1 MTQEGDLKMAEIV
14 RLGYVGAGFMAQKVH
29 LPNFTN
35 LSGCQ
40 VVALAEARPKLGE
53 MVAKRFGIPKL
64 YRHHSELIADPEVD
78 AVAVSAHFA
87 AQGEIAHDALLAG
100 KPVFMEKPMAVSVE
114 QAERILE
121 ASRKTGAPLM
131 VAYMKRYD
139 AGYELAKEYVA
150 KFRQSGE
157 LGRITLV
164 RIHYFGGDWIC
175 GLDTP
180 FLSTDEPIPQP
191 PFIKPAWLP
200 DEHVQ
205 RYIGFMQ
212 QYVHAFNFVRWLL
225 DAGDD
230 AKVVWVDFDDDGY
243 TGVVVLRVAGV
254 RVILETGSLR
264 HHRWD
269 EHTQV
274 YFEWGWVHM
283 WSPPLLLRNQPA
295 EVEVYIGG
303 DRHEYL
309 RPLPKDRWSWSYKRE
324 AEHFIRCLQT
334 GEPFRSTGEDALID
348 VKLCEEVYRKWLR
361 L

>member
-1 MTQEGDLKMAEIV
+1 MTKQI

-29 LPNFTN
+29 LSNFTS
-35 LSGCQ
+35 LEGCQ
-40 VVALAEARPKLGE
+40 VIALAEARPKLGE
-53 MVAKRFGIPKL
+53 MVARRFGIPKV
-64 YRHHSELIADPEVD
+64 YRHHSELLADPEVD

-87 AQGEIAHDALLAG
+87 AQGEIARDALLAG

-139 AGYELAKEYVA
+139 AGYELAKENVSR
-150 KFRQSGE
+150 FRNSGE

-180 FLSTDEPIPQP
+180 FSSTDEPVQIPP
-191 PFIKPAWLP
+191 SIKPEWLP
-200 DEHVQ
+200 EQYAH
-205 RYIGFMQ
+205 RYVGFMQ

-225 DAGDD
+225 DADSD
-230 AKVVWVDFDDDGY
+230 ASVIWVDLDEDGY

-254 RVILETGSLR
+254 RVVLETGSIR
-264 HHRWD
+264 FHSWD

-274 YFEWGWVHM
+274 YFERGWVHV

-295 EVEVYIGG
+295 KVEIYIGG

-309 RPLPKDRWSWSYKRE
+309 HPLPKDRWSWSYKRE

-334 GEPFRSTGEDALID
+334 GEPFRSPGEDALTD
-348 VKLCEEVYRKWLR
+348 VKLCEEVYRKWLG

>member
-1 MTQEGDLKMAEIV
+1 MQKAI

-35 LSGCQ
+35 LPGCQ
-40 VVALAEARPKLGE
+40 VIALAEVRGRLGE
-53 MVAKRFGIPKL
+53 IVAKRFGIPKV
-64 YRHHSELIADPEVD
+64 YRHHTELISDTEVD

-87 AQGEIAHDALLAG
+87 AQGEIACDALLAG

-139 AGYELAKEYVA
+139 AGYELAKEWVS
-150 KFRQSGE
+150 KFRQTGE

-180 FLSTDEPIPQP
+180 FVSTDEPIPQP
-191 PFIKPAWLP
+191 PSVKPSWMP

-230 AKVVWVDFDDDGY
+230 VKVVWVDLDEDGY
-243 TGVVVLRVAGV
+243 TGVVVLRVAGI
-254 RVILETGSLR
+254 RVVLETGSIR

-274 YFEWGWVHM
+274 YFERGWVHM

-303 DRHEYL
+303 DGHEYL
-309 RPLPKDRWSWSYKRE
+309 HPLPKERWSWSYKRE
-324 AEHFIRCLQT
+324 AEHFIQCLQT
-334 GEPFRSTGEDALID
+334 GEPPRSSGEDALTDIR
-348 VKLCEEVYRKWLR
+348 LCEEVYRQWLR